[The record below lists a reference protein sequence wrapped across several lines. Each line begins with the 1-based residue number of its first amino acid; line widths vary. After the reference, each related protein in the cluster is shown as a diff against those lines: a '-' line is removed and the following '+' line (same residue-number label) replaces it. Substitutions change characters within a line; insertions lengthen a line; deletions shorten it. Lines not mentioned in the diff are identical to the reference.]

1 VISSRCAPSR
11 RGVLMGLGGLLLAT
25 PLRAAAAE
33 GGLPTVAVTKDPNC
47 ECCTAWVEHIRAA
60 GFPIEVTVGAVA
72 PLKAKLG
79 VPRALASCHT
89 AQVGGYVIE
98 GHVPADAIKR
108 LLAEKPAVTG
118 LAVPGMPTG
127 APGMELPDREPDIY
141 DVVQFG
147 ASSTQ
152 TFARYR
158 GATLL

>member
-1 VISSRCAPSR
+1 MPSRCAPSR
-11 RGVLMGLGGLLLAT
+11 RGVLIGLGGLLVAA
-25 PLRAAAAE
+25 PLRAAAE
-33 GGLPTVAVTKDPNC
+33 TRLPPMAVTKDPNC
-47 ECCTAWVEHIRAA
+47 GCCAAWVEHIRAA
-60 GFPIEVTVGAVA
+60 GFPVEVTVGAVA

-108 LLAEKPAVTG
+108 LLVVKPAARG

-127 APGMELPDREPDIY
+127 APGMEVPDHEPDTY
-141 DVVQFG
+141 DVMQFG
-147 ASSTQ
+147 PGGIQ

-158 GATLL
+158 GATPL